1 MQGYEFAG
9 KKGIGGISERLPA
22 STTKI
27 LITLGLLT
35 ILATFVCGRFILYAF
50 REMEAVVTRIPDDTG
65 YFYKIALNVALGKGL
80 TFDGINETNG
90 FQPLWLYLLLPLA
103 WAMREAPVDLYL
115 RAALI
120 YQLSLVAIAGIVLFF
135 AMSLYSRRSVAFA
148 ATTLFYI
155 FGIRHFANGMETG
168 ILVLCLSVLLYFSLK
183 YRPFSDSSTSKHA
196 FVFGLLLG
204 LTVLARLDM
213 VFLLVVIYAFVLWQ
227 VLFNT
232 KRADRMHF
240 TNQFLA
246 SVFAFVLVTIPYFV
260 YNKVQFGAV
269 MPISGQL
276 KNTFPYILQPNFGA
290 DRFPSVVTLAFILIC
305 VSSLISVFLF
315 LRSRAASIGQDGYKF
330 TALLIGSLYV
340 LAHYLH
346 TALFMKW
353 AVFGWHFAFYF
364 LHACVLFAYI
374 LDRFLSYIP
383 TFARRPVA
391 AIVIIAL
398 FSVLVDRTYGAATTQ
413 PRHWQPHSYRAAV
426 WVRNNLPQDARL
438 ALKDAGL
445 FGLLSERSVVNL
457 DGLVNNL
464 EYQEYLRRSQ
474 LNDYFRQKGIQYLVV
489 HAYWSDKPKYREFV
503 SATYTHLDIP
513 YRSQLHD
520 TFSDPIRVYREDEVY
535 RSPIY
540 YDGVHTTVFAIWR
553 LRL

>member
-50 REMEAVVTRIPDDTG
+50 REKEAVVTRIPDDTG

-135 AMSLYSRRSVAFA
+135 AMSLYSRRSVALA

-246 SVFAFVLVTIPYFV
+246 SV
-260 YNKVQFGAV
+260 
-269 MPISGQL
+269 S
-276 KNTFPYILQPNFGA
+276 
-290 DRFPSVVTLAFILIC
+290 R
-305 VSSLISVFLF
+305 LF
-315 LRSRAASIGQDGYKF
+315 
-330 TALLIGSLYV
+330 
-340 LAHYLH
+340 
-346 TALFMKW
+346 
-353 AVFGWHFAFYF
+353 
-364 LHACVLFAYI
+364 C
-374 LDRFLSYIP
+374 
-383 TFARRPVA
+383 
-391 AIVIIAL
+391 
-398 FSVLVDRTYGAATTQ
+398 
-413 PRHWQPHSYRAAV
+413 
-426 WVRNNLPQDARL
+426 
-438 ALKDAGL
+438 
-445 FGLLSERSVVNL
+445 
-457 DGLVNNL
+457 
-464 EYQEYLRRSQ
+464 
-474 LNDYFRQKGIQYLVV
+474 
-489 HAYWSDKPKYREFV
+489 
-503 SATYTHLDIP
+503 
-513 YRSQLHD
+513 
-520 TFSDPIRVYREDEVY
+520 
-535 RSPIY
+535 
-540 YDGVHTTVFAIWR
+540 
-553 LRL
+553 